1 VKFLKMISNNKIIST
16 QIMREISSQ

>member
-1 VKFLKMISNNKIIST
+1 MISNNKIIST